1 MAYIAPNSTIEIFGD
16 VSLAP
21 EQDDTLYFASVGA
34 KDSYFSGITK
44 LATFTAQSYQR
55 RDRGY
60 IRVESTM
67 ATLYTACYMR
77 YKNTSFENKWFYAFI
92 TGVEYVNNITVEIRF
107 EIDVMMTWMGAF
119 SLSQCFIERQHQ
131 TVDYPGSNLVDE
143 DLETG
148 DYMTERV
155 IKTGFTGVSQ
165 SDDPQDQDML
175 RHCAVCIASTTDA
188 TGASADG
195 GAYAGIYSGC
205 HYHYFDTIIAAN
217 TFIDSLVTA
226 GKSDAIVTLALVPK
240 NYVPTINDSTM
251 HSWGSNSQNKPYT
264 SVNGWTGF
272 KNKKILT
279 YPYKML
285 LVTNMEGEFA
295 EYRYEFFDGNT
306 YSFKCNG
313 VSTINAE
320 FIITPV
326 NYKSQQEDITDNMI
340 MSNFPIISWN
350 VDTFKAWYAQNKTS
364 FWTSMVTQATSGIAQ
379 AGLGA
384 MKLAPTLASGG
395 GIDASLGSISGTRN
409 LMASKEAFDSIT
421 NQLAKAKDYARK
433 PPTFGGQIG
442 QDIMVSLGVKDFYY
456 IEKSITREYAKMI
469 DDYFTMFGY
478 AVKQVDTP
486 NMNARPYFTYVKTID
501 CVVHGNL
508 PAEDAGI
515 IESMFDKGVRFWKNH
530 TQIGNYSLNNAP
542 T

>member
-60 IRVESTM
+60 IRVEATM
-67 ATLYTACYMR
+67 AQLYTACYMR

-119 SLSQCFIERQHQ
+119 SLAQCFIARQHQ
-131 TVDYPGSNLVDE
+131 TVDYPGSNIVDE
-143 DLETG
+143 GLDTG
-148 DYMTERV
+148 EYMTEAV
-155 IKTGFTGVSQ
+155 IKTGFTGIQ
-165 SDDPQDQDML
+165 ETTDPAHPMML
-175 RHCAVCIASTTDA
+175 RNCAVCIACTTDA

-205 HYHYFDTIIAAN
+205 HYHYFDTINAAN

-240 NYVPTINDSTM
+240 NYIPVINDSAM
-251 HSWGSNSQNKPYT
+251 HSWGTNSQNKPYT
-264 SVNGWTGF
+264 SINGWTGF
-272 KNKKILT
+272 KNKKLLT
-279 YPYKML
+279 YPYKSL

-306 YSFKCNG
+306 FGFKCNG

-320 FIITPV
+320 FIITPI

-340 MSNFPIISWN
+340 MSNFPVVSWN
-350 VDTFKAWYAQNKTS
+350 VDTFKAWYAQNRTS
-364 FWTSMVTQATSGIAQ
+364 FWTSLANQATSGVANT
-379 AGLGA
+379 ALGA
-384 MKLAPTLASGG
+384 VKLAPTLASGG
-395 GIDASLGSISGTRN
+395 TLSAATGLSAAHNFMGAKN
-409 LMASKEAFDSIT
+409 NFDSIT
-421 NQLAKAKDYARK
+421 EQLAQAHDYARK

-442 QDIMVSLGVKDFYY
+442 QDIMVSLGTKDFYY

-478 AVKQVDTP
+478 AVKEVGTP

-515 IESMFDKGVRFWKNH
+515 IEAMFDKGVRFWKNH

>member
-21 EQDDTLYFASVGA
+21 QQDDTLYFASVGA
-34 KDSYFSGITK
+34 KDTYFSGLTK
-44 LATFTAQSYQR
+44 LATFSAQSYQR

-67 ATLYTACYMR
+67 AQLYTACYMR

-92 TGVEYVNNITVEIRF
+92 TGVEYINNITVEIRF

-119 SLSQCFIERQHQ
+119 SLSQCFIVRQHQ
-131 TVDYPGSNLVDE
+131 TVDYPGSNIVDE
-143 DLETG
+143 GLDTG
-148 DYMTERV
+148 EYMTEAV
-155 IKTGFTGVSQ
+155 IKTGFTGVQ
-165 SDDPQDQDML
+165 ETTDPTQPMML
-175 RHCAVCIASTTDA
+175 RNCAVCIACTTDA

-205 HYHYFDTIIAAN
+205 HYHYFDTVNAAN
-217 TFIDSLVTA
+217 TFIDSLVQA

-240 NYVPTINDSTM
+240 NFVPVINDSAM
-251 HSWGSNSQNKPYT
+251 HSWGTNSQNKPYT
-264 SVNGWTGF
+264 SINGWTGF

-279 YPYKML
+279 YPYKSL

-306 YSFKCNG
+306 YGFKCNG

-320 FIITPV
+320 FIITPI
-326 NYKSQQEDITDNMI
+326 NYKSQTEDITDNMI
-340 MSNFPIISWN
+340 MSNFPIVSWN

-364 FWTSMVTQATSGIAQ
+364 FWTSMVNQATTGVMNAS
-379 AGLGA
+379 LGA
-384 MKLAPTLASGG
+384 VKLAPTLASGG
-395 GIDASLGSISGTRN
+395 AIGDLGSLSGTGN
-409 LMASKEAFDSIT
+409 LMGSKNNLDNIS
-421 NQLAKAKDYARK
+421 NQLAQVKDYMRK

-442 QDIMVSLGVKDFYY
+442 QDIMVSLGTKDFYY

-478 AVKQVDTP
+478 AVKEVGTP

-508 PAEDAGI
+508 PAEDAGV
-515 IESMFDKGVRFWKNH
+515 IESMFDNGVRFWKNH